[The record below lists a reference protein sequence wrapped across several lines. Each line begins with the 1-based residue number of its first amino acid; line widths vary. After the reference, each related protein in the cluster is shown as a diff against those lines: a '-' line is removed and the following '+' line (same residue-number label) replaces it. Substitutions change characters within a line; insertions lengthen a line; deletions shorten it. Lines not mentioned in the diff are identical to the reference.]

1 MNMLEQIKDVVRQAG
16 ELICCAH
23 HIEEDT
29 LEKNGP
35 SDLVT
40 KYDLAVQAFLRREL
54 LRLLP
59 EAGFLGEEGQT
70 DTLPDTP
77 WIFVVDPIDG
87 TTNFVRNLGYSNIS
101 VALVHNG
108 KSEYGVVYNPFRE
121 EMYAAR
127 RGEGATLNDE
137 PIHVSDYPADHG
149 LALFGSTIYDREL
162 TDRSFAMMRRL
173 YDRCA
178 DFRRLASAA
187 LDLCQ
192 VAAGRAEV
200 FFECRLRPW
209 DVAAGSLIL
218 EEAGGVVSTLEGQ
231 PLDVLHNT
239 SIFASNTLC
248 SALRLELEEAAQ

>member
-1 MNMLEQIKDVVRQAG
+1 MNMLEQIKDVVLQAG
-16 ELICCAH
+16 ELIRCAH

-29 LEKNGP
+29 QEKNGP

-40 KYDLAVQAFLRREL
+40 KYDLAVQNFLRREL

-59 EAGFLGEEGQT
+59 EADFLGEEGEQ
-70 DTLPDTP
+70 DNVPDAA

-87 TTNFVRNLGYSNIS
+87 TTNFVRNMGHSCIS

-108 KSEYGVVYNPFRE
+108 KPEYGVVYNPFRE

-127 RGEGATLNDE
+127 RGEGATLNDQ

-162 TDRSFAMMRRL
+162 TDRSFAMMRLL

-187 LDLCQ
+187 LDLCY

-200 FFECRLRPW
+200 YFECRLRPW
-209 DVAAGSLIL
+209 DFAAGSLIL
-218 EEAGGVVSTLEGQ
+218 EEAGGTLSTLDGQ
-231 PLDVLHNT
+231 PVDILHNS
-239 SIFASNTLC
+239 SIFASNALC
-248 SALRLELEEAAQ
+248 RDLRLALEEAAR

>member
-1 MNMLEQIKDVVRQAG
+1 MNLLEQMKDVVRQAG
-16 ELICCAH
+16 ELIRCAH

-29 LEKNGP
+29 REKSGP

-40 KYDLAVQAFLRREL
+40 KYDVAVQTYLRRAL

-59 EAGFLGEEGQT
+59 EAGFLGEEGEQEA
-70 DTLPDTP
+70 LPDTP

-87 TTNFVRNLGYSNIS
+87 TTNFVRNLGYSSIS
-101 VALVHNG
+101 VALIHNG
-108 KSEYGVVYNPFRE
+108 MAEYGVVYNPFRD

-127 RGEGATLNDE
+127 RGEGATLNGQ
-137 PIHVSDYPADHG
+137 PIHVSSYPADHG

-162 TDRSFAMMRRL
+162 TDRSFAMMRLL

-187 LDLCQ
+187 LDLCH

-200 FFECRLRPW
+200 YFECRLRPW
-209 DVAAGSLIL
+209 DVAAGCLIL
-218 EEAGGVVSTLEGQ
+218 QEAGGTVSTLEGQ
-231 PLDVLHNT
+231 AVDVLHNT
-239 SIFASNTLC
+239 SIFASNALC
-248 SALRLELEEAAQ
+248 ISLREELVEAAR